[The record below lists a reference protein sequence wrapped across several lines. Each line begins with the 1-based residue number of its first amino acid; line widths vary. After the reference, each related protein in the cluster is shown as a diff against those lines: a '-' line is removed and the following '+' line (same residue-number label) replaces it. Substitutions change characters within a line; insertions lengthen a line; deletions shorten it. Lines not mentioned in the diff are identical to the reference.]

1 MKQEDKSKITL
12 ILAMTIWGTIGIF
25 RKYIP
30 LSSGI
35 IAFVRGCIG
44 TIFLI
49 LAVLISRK
57 KISFA
62 AIKKNLI
69 LLIFSGALI
78 AINWILLFEA
88 YKYTSVATA
97 TICYY
102 MEPVFVMLA
111 SPLFLGEKLSAK
123 KVVCIIASLGGMIL
137 VSGVTGM
144 TEISFGEIRGVL
156 LGLGAAVIYASVVLI
171 NKKIKDI
178 NAYDKTIMQLGTA
191 TVTVIPYVVL
201 TENIVTVK
209 LEFVGIIMLVL
220 MGILHTGVAYALYF
234 GSMGNVKAQT
244 IALFSYIDP
253 VVAIILSAVILREKI
268 GTAEICG
275 AVLVLGATL
284 VSEMPLFE
292 KRQNKKSGR

>member
-1 MKQEDKSKITL
+1 MKQENKSKILL
-12 ILAMTIWGTIGIF
+12 ILSITIWGTIGIF
-25 RKYIP
+25 RRNIP

-35 IAFVRGCIG
+35 IAFARGCIG
-44 TIFLI
+44 TLFLMAVI
-49 LAVLISRK
+49 LVTRK
-57 KISFA
+57 KISFE

-69 LLIFSGALI
+69 LLIVSGALM

-111 SPLFLGEKLSAK
+111 APFFLGEKLTVK
-123 KVVCIIASLGGMIL
+123 KVVCIIISLGGMVL

-144 TEISFGEIRGVL
+144 KEFELGEIKGIL
-156 LGLGAAVIYASVVLI
+156 LGLGAAVLYATVVII

-178 NAYDKTIMQLGTA
+178 GAYDKTIVQLGISA
-191 TVTVIPYVVL
+191 ITVVPYVL
-201 TENIVTVK
+201 LAENINSVVF
-209 LEFVGIIMLVL
+209 EPVSIVMLVL
-220 MGILHTGVAYALYF
+220 VGVLHTGVAYVLYF

-253 VVAIILSAVILREKI
+253 VVAIILSALILREKMGI
-268 GTAEICG
+268 PEICG
-275 AVLVLGATL
+275 AVLVLGATMI
-284 VSEMPLFE
+284 SEFPLIE
-292 KRQNKKSGR
+292 KKHK

>member
-1 MKQEDKSKITL
+1 MKLENKSKIML
-12 ILAMTIWGTIGIF
+12 ILAMTIWGTLGIF
-25 RKYIP
+25 RRYIP

-49 LAVLISRK
+49 LTVIISRK

-69 LLIFSGALI
+69 MLIVSGALI

-102 MEPVFVMLA
+102 MEPVFVMMA
-111 SPLFLGEKLSAK
+111 SPFMLGEKLSIK
-123 KVVCIIASLGGMIL
+123 KVICIIASLGGMVL

-144 TEISFGEIRGVL
+144 TEFSFGEIKGVL
-156 LGLGAAVIYASVVLI
+156 LGLGAAVIYATVVLI
-171 NKKIKDI
+171 NKKIRDI
-178 NAYDKTIMQLGTA
+178 NAYDKTIMQLGVA
-191 TVTVIPYVVL
+191 TITVIPYVL
-201 TENIVTVK
+201 LAENIGAVK
-209 LEFVGIIMLVL
+209 LETIGIVMLVL
-220 MGILHTGVAYALYF
+220 MGVLHTGVAYALYF
-234 GSMGNVKAQT
+234 GSMDNVKAQT

-268 GTAEICG
+268 GIPEICG

-284 VSEMPLFE
+284 VSELPIFE
-292 KRQNKKSGR
+292 RKSEIRD